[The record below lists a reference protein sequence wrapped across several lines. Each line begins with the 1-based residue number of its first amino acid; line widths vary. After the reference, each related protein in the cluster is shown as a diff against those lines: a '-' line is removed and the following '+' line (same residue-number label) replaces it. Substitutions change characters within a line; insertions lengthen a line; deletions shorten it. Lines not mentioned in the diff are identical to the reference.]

1 MTISSCKQILV
12 IAAIVNHE
20 WRSSKSEEEIDVV
33 GTKIEI
39 RESYCS
45 AIHAKQVGVYHED
58 SFDQRR
64 RKIMVVLQSNALSV
78 IFRWFGWIV
87 EMVMKA
93 TDITSV
99 QNVFRSLRKI
109 TVELRMAVAFGALTV
124 HILHVL

>member
-1 MTISSCKQILV
+1 M
-12 IAAIVNHE
+12 
-20 WRSSKSEEEIDVV
+20 
-33 GTKIEI
+33 
-39 RESYCS
+39 
-45 AIHAKQVGVYHED
+45 YHED